1 MTSPIAPMPAALA
14 SEYPVLIV
22 AAQADP
28 DSAVARSA
36 EEIVSALGSLGRA
49 VVRAHSLDDA
59 EAAIGAHPALS
70 CVVIGWNLA
79 AASEATVEQTKR
91 ILRRIREQAPGLP
104 VLLGATRRLP
114 RPVPLEIVREVEGSI
129 WIPEDSAS
137 FIAGRIDAA
146 ARRYLDTVL
155 PPFFGALVNFAGA
168 HEYSWHT
175 PGHTGGT
182 AFMKTAVGRAFLAFY
197 GEQMLRSDLSVSV
210 GELGSLNDHSG
221 PIAEA
226 ERYAAR
232 VFGADYTF
240 FSIGGSSAS
249 NEIILH
255 SAVADGDVVL
265 VDRNC
270 HKSLNYA
277 LNMSG
282 AIPVYLKPRRNARGV
297 IGPVP
302 ASELEP
308 ESIRRK
314 LEQSPLVKDASRR
327 PVLAVLTNSTYD
339 GLCYDVEHTTRVL
352 SRSVD
357 RIHYDEA
364 WYAYARFN
372 PIYEGRYGMHRGARS
387 AHDAT
392 VTVTHST
399 HKLLAALSQA
409 SMIHIRSGRVPVE
422 PALFNEAFMM
432 HTSTSPQYSIIAST
446 DVSSKMMDDA
456 GPALTD
462 ECIREAID
470 FRRAMLRL
478 GRELRERKADD
489 WWFEAWQGDE
499 AEPSS
504 FLDADAD
511 LLATASDAWLLKPG
525 QSWHGFG
532 DLGTARYCMLD
543 PIKVTTLT
551 PGVGRDGRLE
561 ARGIP
566 AAIVT
571 KFLGTRGIVVEKTE
585 PYSILTLFSVG
596 ITKGKWGSLV
606 AALMQFKE
614 LYDRNAPLAEA
625 LPGLVAEQRARY
637 GALGVRDLADE
648 MHAAIRKHKILESL
662 DGAFSNLPE
671 PVLTPR
677 ETYGRLVHG
686 EVEQVPAAQ
695 LMGRILAVQVV
706 PYPPGIPLLMPG
718 ERFGRDTRA
727 VGDFLLGLEAFD
739 AGFPGFGHDTHG
751 VEVKTD
757 ASGRPYYALYCLRD

>member
-1 MTSPIAPMPAALA
+1 MSYSDTPMPAALA
-14 SEYPVLIV
+14 SGFPVLV
-22 AAQADP
+22 VGARVDE
-28 DSAVARSA
+28 DSAIGRSVK
-36 EEIVSALGSLGRA
+36 EIRAALAALGRP
-49 VVRAHSLDDA
+49 VVLAHSLDDA
-59 EAAIGAHPALS
+59 EAAVESHPALS
-70 CVVIGWNLA
+70 CVVLGWGMA
-79 AASEATVEQTKR
+79 AASDETLAQTKR
-91 ILRRIREQAPGLP
+91 ILGRIRQQAASLP
-104 VLLGATRRLP
+104 VLLGARRGATRQ
-114 RPVPLEIVREVEGSI
+114 VPLEIVEQVEGYI
-129 WIPEDSAS
+129 WVPEDSAA

-155 PPFFGALVNFAGA
+155 PPFFGKLANFADT

-182 AFMKTAVGRAFLAFY
+182 AFMKTAVGRAFLGFY

-221 PIAEA
+221 PVAAA

-232 VFGADYTF
+232 VFGADHTF
-240 FSIGGSSAS
+240 FSVGGSSAS
-249 NEIILH
+249 NEMILH
-255 SAVADGDVVL
+255 SAVADGDVVF

-302 ASELEP
+302 ASEIEP
-308 ESIRRK
+308 EMLRRK
-314 LEQSPLVKDASRR
+314 LAESPLVKGAPRK
-327 PVLAVLTNSTYD
+327 PMLAVLTNSTYD
-339 GLCYDVEHTTRVL
+339 GLCYDVEHTTRLL
-352 SRSVD
+352 SQSVD

-372 PIYEGRYGMHRGARS
+372 PIYEGRYGMHRGQRS
-387 AHDAT
+387 PDDAT

-409 SMIHIRSGRVPVE
+409 SMIHIRSGRIPVK

-446 DVSSKMMDDA
+446 DVSAKMMDDA

-470 FRRAMLRL
+470 FRKAMLRI
-478 GRELRERKADD
+478 GRDLERRKSGD
-489 WWFEAWQGDE
+489 WWFQSWQADEVEGEAFLE
-499 AEPSS
+499 ADPN
-504 FLDADAD
+504 
-511 LLATASDAWLLKPG
+511 LLATSSDAWLLRPG
-525 QSWHGFG
+525 QGWHGFG
-532 DLGTARYCMLD
+532 DLGRRYCMLD

-551 PGVGRDGRLE
+551 PGIGPDGVLE
-561 ARGIP
+561 KKGIP

-571 KFLGTRGIVVEKTE
+571 AFLATQGIVVEKTE
-585 PYSILTLFSVG
+585 PYSILTLFSIG
-596 ITKGKWGSLV
+596 ITRGKWGSLV
-606 AALMQFKE
+606 AAFMRFKE
-614 LYDRNAPLAEA
+614 LYDANAPLANA
-625 LPGLVAEQRARY
+625 LSGLVADHPERYAR
-637 GALGVRDLADE
+637 LGLRELAAE
-648 MHAAIRKHKILESL
+648 MHAAIREHNILGNL
-662 DGAFSNLPE
+662 DGAFSSLPE

-677 ETYGRLVHG
+677 ETFARLVHR
-686 EVEQVPAAQ
+686 EVEQVPAAKLQ
-695 LMGRILAVQVV
+695 GRVLAVQVV

-718 ERFGRDTRA
+718 ERFGEATRA

-739 AGFPGFGHDTHG
+739 ARFPGFGHDTHG

-757 ASGRPYYALYCLRD
+757 ENGRPYYALYCLKT

>member
-1 MTSPIAPMPAALA
+1 MPYSATPMPPALA
-14 SEYPVLIV
+14 AGFPILVV
-22 AAQADP
+22 APRGAD

-36 EEIVSALGSLGRA
+36 REIMAELEALGRT
-49 VVRAHSLDDA
+49 VVLAASA
-59 EAAIGAHPALS
+59 SSSESAIGAHPALS
-70 CVVIGWNLA
+70 CVVLGWGLA
-79 AASEATVEQTKR
+79 AASDAALEQTKR
-91 ILRRIREQAPGLP
+91 LLARIRRQAPDLP
-104 VLLGATRRLP
+104 VLVGASRNATRQ
-114 RPVPLEIVREVEGSI
+114 VPIEIVEEVEGYI
-129 WIPEDSAS
+129 WVPEDSAA

-146 ARRYLDTVL
+146 AKRYLDTVL
-155 PPFFGALVNFAGA
+155 PPFFGKLANFADT

-182 AFMKTAVGRAFLAFY
+182 AFMKTAVGRAFLGFY

-210 GELGSLNDHSG
+210 GSLGSLNDHSG

-232 VFGADYTF
+232 VFGADHTF

-255 SAVADGDVVL
+255 SAVADGDVVF

-282 AIPVYLKPRRNARGV
+282 AIPVYLRPRRNARGV

-308 ESIRRK
+308 EMLRRK
-314 LEQSPLVKDASRR
+314 LAESPLARGAKRN
-327 PVLAVLTNSTYD
+327 PVMAVLTNSTYD

-352 SRSVD
+352 SQSVD

-372 PIYEGRYGMHRGARS
+372 PLYEGRYGMHRGQRS
-387 AHDAT
+387 PDDAT

-409 SMIHIRSGRVPVE
+409 SMIHIRSGRIPVE

-446 DVSSKMMDDA
+446 DVSAKMMNDA
-456 GPALTD
+456 GPSLTD

-470 FRRAMLRL
+470 FRKAMLRIARDL
-478 GRELRERKADD
+478 ERRKSGD
-489 WWFEAWQGDE
+489 WWFQSWQADE
-499 AEPSS
+499 AGGKS
-504 FLDADAD
+504 FLEADPELLASSADA
-511 LLATASDAWLLKPG
+511 WILKPG
-525 QSWHGFG
+525 QAWHGFG
-532 DLGTARYCMLD
+532 DLGARYCMLD

-551 PGVGRDGRLE
+551 PGIGRDGKPTRE
-561 ARGIP
+561 GIP
-566 AAIVT
+566 APILTA
-571 KFLGTRGIVVEKTE
+571 FLGTQGIVVEKTE
-585 PYSILTLFSVG
+585 PYSFLSLFSIG
-596 ITKGKWGSLV
+596 ITRGKWGSLV
-606 AALMQFKE
+606 AALMRFKE
-614 LYDRNAPLAEA
+614 LYDANAPLAKA
-625 LPGLVAEQRARY
+625 LPALVADFPERSGKMGLRELAAEQ
-637 GALGVRDLADE
+637 
-648 MHAAIRKHKILESL
+648 HAAIGEHRILENL

-677 ETYGRLVHG
+677 ETFARLAHR
-686 EVEQVPAAQ
+686 EVEQVPAAK
-695 LMGRILAVQVV
+695 LEGRTLAVQVV

-718 ERFGRDTRA
+718 ERFGASTRA

-739 AGFPGFGHDTHG
+739 ARFPGFGHDTHG

-757 ASGRPYYALYCLRD
+757 KSGHSYYALYCLKE